1 MKSDSISASS
11 APSSRNMATRNRT
24 RPLETVYAF
33 RPVHL
38 PPGKEANKTFRRPPG
53 ANARRRGSFWA
64 SPSPSSRIACSSEAM
79 TSSISIRSWTSLSRK
94 ISATAGRIAVRDVTP
109 PKRLASSRP
118 RRPGACGAEAGVD
131 SCARSVTNH
140 GALPRV
146 LVVSLAP
153 AADGAKYASALGVV
167 TSMSQARP
175 LNVGLIGLGTVGSQI
190 AERMLTWGPQLSR
203 RAGVELCLQKVL
215 VRDVTK
221 RRTIDISPDLLTADP
236 DAILDDPKVEVVME
250 VAGGDEPMRS
260 YIERAIQ
267 AGKHVI
273 TPNKVV
279 MAKHGP
285 QLLGPAAEKNVD
297 VYFEA
302 AVGGGI
308 PLISTFRTDLQANRI
323 ESVSAVINGTTNY
336 VLGRMAS
343 QGMTMADALREAQDA
358 GYAEADPTD
367 DIGGYDATYKLAI
380 LASIAYEIK
389 VRPNE
394 IYREG
399 IEGVEPVDFR
409 YARELGFAI
418 KLIAHTQRHP
428 GRIEARV
435 HPAMVSLDHPLARV
449 EGAENAV
456 FVEGDLVGKVLLMGQ
471 GAGGRPTASA
481 VVGDLIDLA
490 RSIRRG
496 VQSRPSFSFD
506 DRIGVVPIGE
516 VKTRAYYRIRVDDR
530 PGVLAAIGQVF
541 AEEGVSIS
549 SFIQKAAWSHD
560 MTAELV
566 VTTHPSLDASLQ
578 KARERMERLEPV
590 HAVSS
595 FLRVF

>member
-1 MKSDSISASS
+1 
-11 APSSRNMATRNRT
+11 
-24 RPLETVYAF
+24 
-33 RPVHL
+33 
-38 PPGKEANKTFRRPPG
+38 
-53 ANARRRGSFWA
+53 
-64 SPSPSSRIACSSEAM
+64 
-79 TSSISIRSWTSLSRK
+79 
-94 ISATAGRIAVRDVTP
+94 
-109 PKRLASSRP
+109 
-118 RRPGACGAEAGVD
+118 
-131 SCARSVTNH
+131 
-140 GALPRV
+140 
-146 LVVSLAP
+146 
-153 AADGAKYASALGVV
+153 
-167 TSMSQARP
+167 MSARP
-175 LNVGLIGLGTVGSQI
+175 LNVGLIGLGTVGSQV
-190 AERMLTWGPQLSR
+190 AERMLSWGPQLSR
-203 RAGVELCLQKVL
+203 RAGVELCLKRVL
-215 VRDVTK
+215 VRDQSK
-221 RRTIDISPDLLTADP
+221 RRSIQIDPQLLTIDPADV
-236 DAILDDPKVEVVME
+236 LDDPSVEVLIE

-267 AGKHVI
+267 NGKHVI
-273 TPNKVV
+273 TANKMV

-285 QLLGPAAEKNVD
+285 ELLDVAAENNVD

-323 ESVSAVINGTTNY
+323 ERVSAVINGTTNY

-343 QGMTMADALREAQDA
+343 AGIAMRDAVREAQDA

-367 DIGGYDATYKLAI
+367 DLGGFDATYKLAI

-389 VRPNE
+389 VRPDA

-399 IEGVEPVDFR
+399 IEGIEPVDFR
-409 YARELGFAI
+409 YARELGYAI

-428 GRIEARV
+428 GRVEARV
-435 HPAMVSLDHPLARV
+435 HPAMIPLDHPLARV

-456 FVEGDLVGKVLLMGQ
+456 FVEGDLVGEVLLVGE

-496 VQSRPSFSFD
+496 VQNRPSFSFD
-506 DRIGVVPIGE
+506 DRVGVVPIGE
-516 VKTRAYYRIRVDDR
+516 VMTRAYYRILAEDR
-530 PGVLAAIGQVF
+530 PGVVAAVGQVF

-549 SFIQKAAWSHD
+549 SFIQKDAWSHD
-560 MTAELV
+560 HTAELV

-578 KARERMERLEPV
+578 RARERMAQLEPV
-590 HAVSS
+590 RAVSS

>member
-1 MKSDSISASS
+1 
-11 APSSRNMATRNRT
+11 
-24 RPLETVYAF
+24 
-33 RPVHL
+33 
-38 PPGKEANKTFRRPPG
+38 
-53 ANARRRGSFWA
+53 
-64 SPSPSSRIACSSEAM
+64 
-79 TSSISIRSWTSLSRK
+79 
-94 ISATAGRIAVRDVTP
+94 
-109 PKRLASSRP
+109 
-118 RRPGACGAEAGVD
+118 
-131 SCARSVTNH
+131 
-140 GALPRV
+140 
-146 LVVSLAP
+146 
-153 AADGAKYASALGVV
+153 
-167 TSMSQARP
+167 MSTTRP
-175 LNVGLIGLGTVGSQI
+175 LNVGLIGLGTVGSQV
-190 AERMLTWGPQLSR
+190 AERMLSWGPQLSR
-203 RAGVELCLQKVL
+203 RAGVELCLKRVL
-215 VRDVTK
+215 VRDLTK
-221 RRTIDISPDLLTADP
+221 RRSIEIAADLLTTDP
-236 DAILDDPKVEVVME
+236 SAILDDRSIEVLVE

-273 TPNKVV
+273 TANKVV

-285 QLLGPAAEKNVD
+285 ELLDQAVEKNVD

-308 PLISTFRTDLQANRI
+308 PLISTFRTDLQANKI
-323 ESVSAVINGTTNY
+323 ERVSAVINGTTNY

-343 QGMTMADALREAQDA
+343 GSTMTDAIREAQEA

-367 DIGGYDATYKLAI
+367 DIGGFDAAYKLAI
-380 LASIAYEIK
+380 LGSIAYEIK
-389 VRPNE
+389 VRPDE

-428 GRIEARV
+428 GRVEARV
-435 HPAMVSLDHPLARV
+435 HPAMIPLDHPLARV

-456 FVEGDLVGKVLLMGQ
+456 FVEGDLVGQVLLVGQ

-506 DRIGVVPIGE
+506 DRIGVIPIGE

-530 PGVLAAIGQVF
+530 AGVLAAIGQVF

-549 SFIQKAAWSHD
+549 SFIQKDAWSHD
-560 MTAELV
+560 QTAELV

-578 KARERMERLEPV
+578 KARERMAQLEPV
-590 HAVSS
+590 RTVSS

>member
-1 MKSDSISASS
+1 M
-11 APSSRNMATRNRT
+11 SR
-24 RPLETVYAF
+24 
-33 RPVHL
+33 
-38 PPGKEANKTFRRPPG
+38 
-53 ANARRRGSFWA
+53 
-64 SPSPSSRIACSSEAM
+64 
-79 TSSISIRSWTSLSRK
+79 
-94 ISATAGRIAVRDVTP
+94 
-109 PKRLASSRP
+109 
-118 RRPGACGAEAGVD
+118 
-131 SCARSVTNH
+131 
-140 GALPRV
+140 
-146 LVVSLAP
+146 
-153 AADGAKYASALGVV
+153 
-167 TSMSQARP
+167 ARP
-175 LNVGLIGLGTVGSQI
+175 LKVGLIGLGTVGSQV
-190 AERMLTWGPQLSR
+190 ADRMLQWREQLSR
-203 RAGVELCLQKVL
+203 RAGVELCLEKVL
-215 VRDVTK
+215 VRDVAK
-221 RRTIDISPDLLTADP
+221 RRTVDVDARLLTAEASDLLE
-236 DAILDDPKVEVVME
+236 DEAIEVIIE

-260 YIERAIQ
+260 YLERAIG

-273 TPNKVV
+273 TANKVV

-285 QLLGPAAEKNVD
+285 ELLDLAAERNVD
-297 VYFEA
+297 VSFEA

-308 PLISTFRTDLQANRI
+308 PLIRTFRVDLQANRI
-323 ESVSAVINGTTNY
+323 ERVSAVINGTTNF

-343 QGMTMADALREAQDA
+343 AGLAMRDAVREAQDA

-367 DIGGYDATYKLAI
+367 DISGFDATYKLAV

-389 VRPNE
+389 VRPDE

-399 IEGVEPVDFR
+399 IDAIEPVDFR
-409 YARELGFAI
+409 YARELGYAI
-418 KLIAHTQRHP
+418 KLVAHTQRHT
-428 GRIEARV
+428 GRVEARV
-435 HPAMVSLDHPLARV
+435 HPAMVPLDHPLARV

-456 FVEGDLVGKVLLMGQ
+456 FVEGDLVGQVLLVGQ

-506 DRIGVVPIGE
+506 DRVGVIPIGE

-549 SFIQKAAWSHD
+549 SFIQKDAWSHD
-560 MTAELV
+560 MTVELV

-578 KARERMERLEPV
+578 RAREKMAALEPV
-590 HAVSS
+590 RAVSS

>member
-1 MKSDSISASS
+1 
-11 APSSRNMATRNRT
+11 MA
-24 RPLETVYAF
+24 
-33 RPVHL
+33 
-38 PPGKEANKTFRRPPG
+38 
-53 ANARRRGSFWA
+53 
-64 SPSPSSRIACSSEAM
+64 
-79 TSSISIRSWTSLSRK
+79 
-94 ISATAGRIAVRDVTP
+94 ATT
-109 PKRLASSRP
+109 
-118 RRPGACGAEAGVD
+118 
-131 SCARSVTNH
+131 
-140 GALPRV
+140 
-146 LVVSLAP
+146 
-153 AADGAKYASALGVV
+153 
-167 TSMSQARP
+167 RP
-175 LNVGLIGLGTVGSQI
+175 LNVGLIGLGTVGSQV
-190 AERMLTWGPQLSR
+190 ADRMLSWGPQLSR
-203 RAGVELCLQKVL
+203 GAGVELCVRKLL
-215 VRDVTK
+215 VRDVGK
-221 RRTIDISPDLLTADP
+221 RRSVEIPRDVLTSDPADV
-236 DAILDDPKVEVVME
+236 LDDPAIEVVIE

-260 YIERAIQ
+260 YMERAIQ

-273 TPNKVV
+273 TANKVV
-279 MAKHGP
+279 MARHGP
-285 QLLGPAAEKNVD
+285 ELLDQAAEKNVD

-336 VLGRMAS
+336 VLGRMAAAGLS
-343 QGMTMADALREAQDA
+343 MADAVREAQDA
-358 GYAEADPTD
+358 GYAEADPTED
-367 DIGGYDATYKLAI
+367 VGGYDATYKLAI

-389 VRPNE
+389 VRPDE

-399 IEGVEPVDFR
+399 IEGIEPVDFR
-409 YARELGFAI
+409 YARELGYAI
-418 KLIAHTQRHP
+418 KLVAHTQRHT
-428 GRIEARV
+428 GRVEARV
-435 HPAMVSLDHPLARV
+435 HPAMIPLDHPLARV

-456 FVEGDLVGKVLLMGQ
+456 FVEGDLVGQVLLAGQ

-541 AEEGVSIS
+541 ADGGGSIS
-549 SFIQKAAWSHD
+549 SFIHEDAWSHD
-560 MTAELV
+560 MTVELV

-578 KARERMERLEPV
+578 NARERMARLEAV
-590 HAVSS
+590 RAVSS

>member
-1 MKSDSISASS
+1 MS
-11 APSSRNMATRNRT
+11 
-24 RPLETVYAF
+24 RPL
-33 RPVHL
+33 
-38 PPGKEANKTFRRPPG
+38 
-53 ANARRRGSFWA
+53 S
-64 SPSPSSRIACSSEAM
+64 
-79 TSSISIRSWTSLSRK
+79 
-94 ISATAGRIAVRDVTP
+94 
-109 PKRLASSRP
+109 
-118 RRPGACGAEAGVD
+118 
-131 SCARSVTNH
+131 
-140 GALPRV
+140 
-146 LVVSLAP
+146 
-153 AADGAKYASALGVV
+153 
-167 TSMSQARP
+167 
-175 LNVGLIGLGTVGSQI
+175 VGLIGLGTVGSQV
-190 AERMLTWGPQLSR
+190 AERMLSWAPQLSR
-203 RAGVELCLQKVL
+203 RAGVELCLKKVL
-215 VRDVTK
+215 VRDVNK
-221 RRTIDISPDLLTADP
+221 RRALEIPSDLLTADP
-236 DAILDDPKVEVVME
+236 SELLDDASIEVLVE

-260 YIERAIQ
+260 YVERAIQ

-273 TPNKVV
+273 TANKVV

-285 QLLGPAAEKNVD
+285 ELLDLAAERNVD

-308 PLISTFRTDLQANRI
+308 PLISTFRVDLQANRI
-323 ESVSAVINGTTNY
+323 ERVSAVINGTTNY

-343 QGMTMADALREAQDA
+343 AGLTIADAVREAQDA

-367 DIGGYDATYKLAI
+367 DIGGFDATYKLAI

-389 VRPNE
+389 VRPGE

-409 YARELGFAI
+409 YARELGYAI
-418 KLIAHTQRHP
+418 KLVAHTQRHT
-428 GRIEARV
+428 GRVEARV
-435 HPAMVSLDHPLARV
+435 HPAMVPLDHPLARV

-456 FVEGDLVGKVLLMGQ
+456 FVEGDLVGQVLLVGQ

-506 DRIGVVPIGE
+506 DRVGVIPIAE
-516 VKTRAYYRIRVDDR
+516 VSTRAYYRIRVADR
-530 PGVLAAIGQVF
+530 AGVVAAIGQVF

-549 SFIQKAAWSHD
+549 SFIQKDAWSHD
-560 MTAELV
+560 QTAELV
-566 VTTHPSLDASLQ
+566 VTTHPSLEASLQ
-578 KARERMERLEPV
+578 RAREKMAALEPV

>member
-1 MKSDSISASS
+1 
-11 APSSRNMATRNRT
+11 
-24 RPLETVYAF
+24 
-33 RPVHL
+33 
-38 PPGKEANKTFRRPPG
+38 
-53 ANARRRGSFWA
+53 
-64 SPSPSSRIACSSEAM
+64 
-79 TSSISIRSWTSLSRK
+79 
-94 ISATAGRIAVRDVTP
+94 
-109 PKRLASSRP
+109 
-118 RRPGACGAEAGVD
+118 
-131 SCARSVTNH
+131 
-140 GALPRV
+140 
-146 LVVSLAP
+146 
-153 AADGAKYASALGVV
+153 
-167 TSMSQARP
+167 
-175 LNVGLIGLGTVGSQI
+175 VGLIGLGTVGSQV
-190 AERMLTWGPQLSR
+190 AERLITAQTQLSR
-203 RAGVELCLQKVL
+203 RAGVELCLKRVL
-215 VRDVTK
+215 VRDVKK
-221 RRTIDISPDLLTADP
+221 RRAVEIAPDLLTLDPADVLEDP
-236 DAILDDPKVEVVME
+236 AIDVLVE

-260 YIERAIQ
+260 YLERAIA

-273 TPNKVV
+273 TANKVV

-285 QLLGPAAEKNVD
+285 ELLDAAVEKNVD
-297 VYFEA
+297 LYFEA

-323 ESVSAVINGTTNY
+323 ERVSAVINGTTNY
-336 VLGRMAS
+336 VLGRMAAAGLTLS
-343 QGMTMADALREAQDA
+343 EAVSEAQAA

-389 VRPNE
+389 VRPDE
-394 IYREG
+394 IFREG

-409 YARELGFAI
+409 YARELGYAI

-428 GRIEARV
+428 GRVEARV
-435 HPAMVSLDHPLARV
+435 HPAMVPLEHPLARV

-456 FVEGDLVGKVLLMGQ
+456 FVEGDLVGQVLLVGQ

-506 DRIGVVPIGE
+506 DRIGVVPMGD
-516 VKTRAYYRIRVDDR
+516 VVTRAYYRIRVDDR
-530 PGVLAAIGQVF
+530 AGVLAAIGQVF

-549 SFIQKAAWSHD
+549 SFIQKDAWSQD
-560 MTAELV
+560 QTVELV

-578 KARERMERLEPV
+578 RARVRMAALEPV

>member
-1 MKSDSISASS
+1 
-11 APSSRNMATRNRT
+11 
-24 RPLETVYAF
+24 
-33 RPVHL
+33 
-38 PPGKEANKTFRRPPG
+38 
-53 ANARRRGSFWA
+53 
-64 SPSPSSRIACSSEAM
+64 M
-79 TSSISIRSWTSLSRK
+79 T
-94 ISATAGRIAVRDVTP
+94 
-109 PKRLASSRP
+109 
-118 RRPGACGAEAGVD
+118 
-131 SCARSVTNH
+131 
-140 GALPRV
+140 
-146 LVVSLAP
+146 
-153 AADGAKYASALGVV
+153 
-167 TSMSQARP
+167 ARP
-175 LNVGLIGLGTVGSQI
+175 LNVGLIGLGTVGSQV
-190 AERMLTWGPQLSR
+190 ADRMLSWGPQLSR
-203 RAGVELCLQKVL
+203 RAGVELCLRRVL
-215 VRDVTK
+215 VRDLDK
-221 RRTIDISPDLLTADP
+221 RRSIEISPDLLTT
-236 DAILDDPKVEVVME
+236 DASQILDDPKVEVLIE

-260 YIERAIQ
+260 YIEHAIRS
-267 AGKHVI
+267 GKHVI
-273 TPNKVV
+273 TANKVV

-285 QLLGPAAEKNVD
+285 ELLDQAAEKNVD

-323 ESVSAVINGTTNY
+323 ERVSAVINGTTNY

-343 QGMTMADALREAQDA
+343 AGLAMSDAVREAQEA
-358 GYAEADPTD
+358 GYAEADPTE

-399 IEGVEPVDFR
+399 IDGIEPVDFR
-409 YARELGFAI
+409 YARELGYAI

-428 GRIEARV
+428 GRVEARV
-435 HPAMVSLDHPLARV
+435 HPAMIPLDHPLARV

-456 FVEGDLVGKVLLMGQ
+456 FVEGDLVGQVLLVGQ

-506 DRIGVVPIGE
+506 DRIGVIPIGE
-516 VKTRAYYRIRVDDR
+516 VQTRAYYRIRVEDR
-530 PGVLAAIGQVF
+530 AGVLAAIGQVF

-549 SFIQKAAWSHD
+549 SFIQKDAWSHD
-560 MTAELV
+560 HTVELV
-566 VTTHPSLDASLQ
+566 VTTHPSLEASLQ
-578 KARERMERLEPV
+578 KARERMAQLEPV

>member
-1 MKSDSISASS
+1 M
-11 APSSRNMATRNRT
+11 
-24 RPLETVYAF
+24 
-33 RPVHL
+33 
-38 PPGKEANKTFRRPPG
+38 
-53 ANARRRGSFWA
+53 
-64 SPSPSSRIACSSEAM
+64 
-79 TSSISIRSWTSLSRK
+79 LS
-94 ISATAGRIAVRDVTP
+94 
-109 PKRLASSRP
+109 
-118 RRPGACGAEAGVD
+118 
-131 SCARSVTNH
+131 
-140 GALPRV
+140 
-146 LVVSLAP
+146 
-153 AADGAKYASALGVV
+153 
-167 TSMSQARP
+167 
-175 LNVGLIGLGTVGSQI
+175 
-190 AERMLTWGPQLSR
+190 WGPQLSR
-203 RAGVELCLQKVL
+203 RAGVELCLKKAL
-215 VRDVTK
+215 VRDVSK
-221 RRTIDISPDLLTADP
+221 RRPVEVAAELVTAD
-236 DAILDDPKVEVVME
+236 ASEVLDDPAIEVVIE

-260 YIERAIQ
+260 YIERAIN

-273 TPNKVV
+273 TANKVV
-279 MAKHGP
+279 MARHGP
-285 QLLGPAAEKNVD
+285 ELLDLAAEKNVD

-308 PLISTFRTDLQANRI
+308 PLISTFRVDLQANRI
-323 ESVSAVINGTTNY
+323 ERVSAVINGTTNY

-343 QGMTMADALREAQDA
+343 GSTMGDAVREAQDA

-367 DIGGYDATYKLAI
+367 DIGGFDATYKLAI

-389 VRPNE
+389 VRPSDV
-394 IYREG
+394 YREG

-409 YARELGFAI
+409 YARELGYAI
-418 KLIAHTQRHP
+418 KLVAHAQRHT
-428 GRIEARV
+428 GRVEARV
-435 HPAMVSLDHPLARV
+435 HPAMVPLDHPLARV

-456 FVEGDLVGKVLLMGQ
+456 FVEGDLVGQVLLVGQ

-530 PGVLAAIGQVF
+530 AGVVAAIGQVF

-549 SFIQKAAWSHD
+549 SFIQKDAFSHD
-560 MTAELV
+560 QTAELV

-578 KARERMERLEPV
+578 RARERMAALEPV
-590 HAVSS
+590 RAVSS